1 MSKGPY
7 LPLTEPYATDPYLAA
22 GCYVDNKGKVCKGN
36 EKRLKNLQDY
46 ILRNLRIYHE
56 TQKVNE
62 YVWYNLPDGLDG
74 NLIERVLFYKGQ
86 GIFWY
91 NRLDEKFYFLPYTL
105 SGDIDVYGRYLKVT
119 PLPFNGIA
127 KEEKEAFIV
136 DLKLTP
142 IYDIT
147 EILDAVFDGD
157 VETFKKWQEDG
168 CIILRDYTQ
177 QISQNNI
184 PRATLDDPILRM
196 MSEAIPFART
206 SLLSNSG
213 MKAMRVNDETDA
225 TEVEM
230 ANAQIQTKALEG
242 EPFIPIKAPIEFQE
256 LTSAGSA
263 MKSEEYLLYYQAIDN
278 LRKSFIGIPSNGVYE
293 KKSQVLQSEQSMN
306 SNEDNLILQ
315 DGLRLRQQFCDMV
328 NLIWGLGIWCEASE
342 AVMGL
347 DKNLDGEAVS
357 EVDQSGAMDGD
368 QPDMTGGE
376 MNE

>member
-1 MSKGPY
+1 MGRGPY
-7 LPLTEPYATDPYLAA
+7 LPLKEPYATDPYAAA
-22 GCYVDNKGKVCKGN
+22 GCYVDEKGKVCKGS
-36 EKRLKNLQDY
+36 EKRLKNLQDF

-56 TQKVNE
+56 TQRVNT

-86 GIFWY
+86 GIFWF
-91 NRLDEKFYFLPYTL
+91 NRLDKKFYFLPYTL
-105 SGDIDVYGRYLKVT
+105 AGDIDVYGRYLKVT

-127 KEEKEAFIV
+127 KAEKEAFIV

-142 IYDIT
+142 LYDIN
-147 EILDAVFDGD
+147 EILDALAMGD
-157 VETFKKWQEDG
+157 ISKFEDWQENA

-177 QISQNNI
+177 QISQNNL

-213 MKAMRVNDETDA
+213 MKAMRVNDESDA
-225 TEVEM
+225 SEVEM

-242 EPFIPIKAPIEFQE
+242 EPFIPIKSPIEFQE

-263 MKSEEYLLYYQAIDN
+263 MKSEEYLLYYQAVDN
-278 LRKSFIGIPSNGVYE
+278 LRKTFIGIPSSGVYE
-293 KKSQVLQSEQSMN
+293 KKAHVLESEQSMN
-306 SNEDNLILQ
+306 SNADNLILQ
-315 DGLRLRQQFCDMV
+315 DGLLLRQKFCDMV
-328 NLIWGLGIWCEASE
+328 NMIWGLGIWCEASE
-342 AVMGL
+342 SVMGL
-347 DKNLDGEAVS
+347 DKNLDGEALS

-368 QPDMTGGE
+368 QPDITGGE